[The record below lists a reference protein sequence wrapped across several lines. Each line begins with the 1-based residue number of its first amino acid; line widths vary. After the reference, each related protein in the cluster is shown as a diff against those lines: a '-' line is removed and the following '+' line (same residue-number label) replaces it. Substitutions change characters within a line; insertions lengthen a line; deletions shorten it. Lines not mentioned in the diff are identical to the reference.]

1 MSKVN
6 KKKIKK
12 SVSKR
17 FEVTKTGKVL
27 FAHQYA
33 GHKKLNKSKSRI
45 RRGKEIGILGG
56 RFAKKV
62 KKMLGE
68 D

>member
-1 MSKVN
+1 MP

-27 FAHQYA
+27 FAHQY
-33 GHKKLNKSKSRI
+33 GSHKKLHKSKSRL
-45 RRGKEIGILGG
+45 RRQKEIGVLKGA
-56 RFAKKV
+56 FAKKI
-62 KKMLGE
+62 KQMLE
-68 D
+68 EQ

>member
-1 MSKVN
+1 MT

-27 FAHQYA
+27 FSHQY
-33 GHKKLNKSKSRI
+33 GSHKKLSKSRSRV
-45 RRGKEIGILGG
+45 RRQKEIGILTGT
-56 RFAKKV
+56 FAKKI
-62 KKMLGE
+62 KQALGNQ
-68 D
+68 